1 MINEV
6 HAVLND
12 PDWKWWMRNNYI
24 QHGIISPLVW
34 LDYMCLP
41 SSIMVVLT
49 PYSTMDVVWV
59 NGNGCND
66 EKRKEL
72 FREKDDIERIEQ
84 DIHYVYFT
92 FRRRWLLLHVLTGSV
107 TSVRARLVIR
117 LRISTRWGRGVVS
130 WGRHISFTSLRYCIN
145 RSHPLYV
152 TISSIN
158 NDNHSQLQQKRMT
171 SHHLIIDHKKVCKML
186 RPG

>member
-1 MINEV
+1 
-6 HAVLND
+6 
-12 PDWKWWMRNNYI
+12 MRNNYI

-84 DIHYVYFT
+84 DIHMYI
-92 FRRRWLLLHVLTGSV
+92 LPSEGDD
-107 TSVRARLVIR
+107 
-117 LRISTRWGRGVVS
+117 
-130 WGRHISFTSLRYCIN
+130 CCC
-145 RSHPLYV
+145 
-152 TISSIN
+152 
-158 NDNHSQLQQKRMT
+158 M
-171 SHHLIIDHKKVCKML
+171 C
-186 RPG
+186 